1 MEQNIIFIFYRI
13 NVNIPEGKLVAYPFG
28 ILDLQLLITPLVS

>member
-1 MEQNIIFIFYRI
+1 VSSDYSFGILDLQLLIT
-13 NVNIPEGKLVAYPFG
+13 PFG